1 MPEIAANGGDAGTQ
15 DMPAGAGPAEPIRPE
30 PSTLEEII
38 DELSAI
44 AQHDGDGEV
53 SVGEVMAGAGARSFG
68 PMLLVPSLI
77 GLSPIGAIPFV
88 PMVMVIIEILIIVQ
102 MLLGWEHFW
111 LPGRL
116 KRRAISARRFA
127 RALDTMRP
135 GARFVDGFISPRL
148 TFLTEGP
155 FFTMIAITCL
165 LVAIVTP
172 VIEVVPVAGIVP
184 NAAVVAFSLA
194 LTARDGVWALL
205 AFAFTGGCGWLIAM
219 AF

>member
-1 MPEIAANGGDAGTQ
+1 MTKNNFHTSPATVPLDA
-15 DMPAGAGPAEPIRPE
+15 DRPLLI
-30 PSTLEEII
+30 TDA
-38 DELSAI
+38 DE
-44 AQHDGDGEV
+44 V
-53 SVGEVMAGAGARSFG
+53 
-68 PMLLVPSLI
+68 LL
-77 GLSPIGAIPFV
+77 
-88 PMVMVIIEILIIVQ
+88 
-102 MLLGWEHFW
+102 
-111 LPGRL
+111 
-116 KRRAISARRFA
+116 
-127 RALDTMRP
+127 
-135 GARFVDGFISPRL
+135 RFVDGFISPRL

-194 LTARDGVWALL
+194 LTARDGVWALP